1 MVALAAAATVLASQT
16 PNARAEKEP
25 VARTRHVPAAALAV
39 VRAGRACP
47 VPARLRP
54 AFVQASSRTGLPMA
68 LLVAVARVESN
79 LRVDARSE
87 RGARGLLQVMP
98 GTAAAIGLDPDDP
111 ASNVLA
117 GASYLRQLLDRFSSA
132 DAALAAYNAG
142 PTAVERAGGAPTGA
156 VLTYVAN
163 VDALWH
169 DLEGCS

>member
-1 MVALAAAATVLASQT
+1 MVALAATATVLASHT
-16 PNARAEKEP
+16 ANARAEKAGSRGGHAP
-25 VARTRHVPAAALAV
+25 VAALAV
-39 VRAGRACP
+39 VRVHRACP

-54 AFVQASSRTGLPMA
+54 AFVRASSRTGLPMA

-98 GTAAAIGLDPDDP
+98 GMAAALRLDPDDP

-117 GASYLRQLLDRFSSA
+117 GASYLRQLLDRFGSA

-142 PTAVERAGGAPTGA
+142 PTAVQRAGGAPTGA

-169 DLEGCS
+169 AYEGCR

>member
-1 MVALAAAATVLASQT
+1 MVALAAAATVLASHT
-16 PNARAEKEP
+16 PNAQAEKKP
-25 VARTRHVPAAALAV
+25 LLRTHRAPAVLRV
-39 VRAGRACP
+39 HACP

-54 AFVQASSRTGLPMA
+54 AFVRASSRTGLPMA

-98 GTAAAIGLDPDDP
+98 GTAAALRLDPDDP
-111 ASNVLA
+111 AANVLA